1 MKKLLV
7 LLLTLVSLGATAQ
20 NPIKFRAATAVG
32 GAGLER
38 GGTFEYIVYANGNG
52 NTTTRQVLV
61 DMQYDQQNFELI
73 SVNHTGTGG
82 NGGILPAG
90 STISM
95 SYTNYP
101 NYTWTS
107 ITSGASANN
116 TTNGTT
122 NYQFGNYT
130 FNGANGPNAIL
141 RTTLTWSTANG
152 MPYGNY
158 DRMIVYVFRLK
169 AASTAYT
176 FNPIKLN
183 FVAGWNASGVME
195 PTLMEAPLST
205 NVLMNQ
211 NFGKYVTAK
220 VDLNSNLYNLSTLR
234 LSFRDTVTNQGQLFP
249 VLADGTVDI
258 NQSLLTANTVYDV
271 SLMHEMDKIYA
282 IYNGAITISD
292 FTTAQSEFT
301 SMGLTSG
308 GKGINVN
315 TGQSMYAADINRNKV
330 IDGGDLPRLLGQVA
344 GKDTL
349 MTLPAGYTA
358 GSGGWMS
365 LPTWRASEATTL
377 GGQVE
382 WAVISQNTYGA
393 GISRLLIDLREF
405 PAGTTP
411 DQIKSIQLFDLYTGP
426 IEYVSVSSNQWATY
440 KIPSAMTKAS
450 DGTSMYAGY
459 IRDGGNNDYPLRA
472 EFEFN
477 TDPSVSWS
485 SLTTTNWNT
494 FTRPKTIFRTGA
506 IGTNA
511 ILDLKYLLWGDV
523 NRSHSSQVVT
533 TSGGSSTIQTNAIP
547 SLQMNMAFNET
558 TGQMSMAS
566 TGPYINTDFAYTS
579 IDVNLTNQTVTSNT
593 IEIPVNI
600 DTKGNSVGG
609 LQLEFVYDPNK
620 IKFEEMASNVPNSW
634 FVFANAKNGVV
645 KFGALDQN
653 NTNPIKGTNMPFK
666 LKFSTIGDGVD
677 ILTSVKVSQTMD
689 AADNKGN
696 QLGVVLNSTTIKLT
710 GYNNF

>member
-7 LLLTLVSLGATAQ
+7 LLLTLVSFGATAQ
-20 NPIKFRAATAVG
+20 NPIKFRALSAVG
-32 GAGLER
+32 GATLDR
-38 GGTFEYIVYANGNG
+38 GGTFEYIVQANGNG
-52 NTTTRQVLV
+52 NTTTRQILV
-61 DMQYDQQNFELI
+61 DMQYDQVNFELV

-82 NGGILPAG
+82 NGGVLPAG
-90 STISM
+90 STINLSF
-95 SYTNYP
+95 TNYP
-101 NYTWTS
+101 NYTWNAV
-107 ITSGASANN
+107 TSGTSANN

-122 NYQFGNYT
+122 NYQYANYT
-130 FNGANGPNAIL
+130 FNGAGGANAIL
-141 RTTLTWSTANG
+141 RTTLTWSTTNG
-152 MPYGNY
+152 MPYSGY
-158 DRMIVYVFRLK
+158 DRLIVYVFRLK
-169 AASTAYT
+169 ANSTAYT

-183 FVAGWNASGVME
+183 FVAGWNGSGVQE
-195 PTLMEAPLST
+195 ATLMESPLST
-205 NVLMNQ
+205 SVLMNQ
-211 NFGKYVTAK
+211 NFGKFVSAK
-220 VDLNSNLYNLSTLR
+220 VDLNSNLYNLSSLKV
-234 LSFRDTVTNQGQLFP
+234 SFKDTATNQGQLFS

-258 NQSLLTANTVYDV
+258 NQSLLAANTVYDV
-271 SLMHEMDKIYA
+271 SLMHEMDKTYA

-292 FTTAQSEFT
+292 FSTAQAEFT
-301 SMGLTSG
+301 SMGLTPG
-308 GKGINVN
+308 GKGANLN
-315 TGQSMYAADINRNKV
+315 TGQALYAADINRNRA

-365 LPTWRASEATTL
+365 LPTWRAADGTTTW
-377 GGQVE
+377 GQTE
-382 WAVISQNTYGA
+382 WAYVSPNSYSA
-393 GISRLLIDLREF
+393 GVSALRIDMREF

-411 DQIKSIQLFDLYTGP
+411 NQVRSIQLFDVYTGP
-426 IEYVSVSSNQWATY
+426 VEYISEDAAWALYKVPSSFAKAT
-440 KIPSAMTKAS
+440 
-450 DGTSMYAGY
+450 DGTSTYAAY
-459 IRDGGNNDYPLRA
+459 IRQNQTDYNFRA

-477 TDPSVSWS
+477 TSVNNSWGAI
-485 SLTTTNWNT
+485 TTTNWGNIT
-494 FTRPKTIFRTGA
+494 YPRTYFRTGILGA
-506 IGTNA
+506 NA

-533 TSGGSSTIQTNAIP
+533 TAGGSSTIQTNAIP
-547 SLQMNMAFNET
+547 SLQMNIAFNEVT
-558 TGQMSMAS
+558 QKMSMAS
-566 TGPYINTDFAYTS
+566 TGPFINTDFAYTS

-593 IEIPVNI
+593 IEIPINI

-609 LQLEFVYDPNK
+609 LQLEFAYDPNK

-653 NTNPIKGTNMPFK
+653 NSNPIKGTNMPFK